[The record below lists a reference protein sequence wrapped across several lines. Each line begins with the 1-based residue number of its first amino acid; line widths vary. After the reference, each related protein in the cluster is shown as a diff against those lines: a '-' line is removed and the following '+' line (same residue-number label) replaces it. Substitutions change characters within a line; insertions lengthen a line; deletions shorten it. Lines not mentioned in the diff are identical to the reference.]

1 MKILNHFC
9 VSAVTLVLATAIQ
22 AQTVEITPDST
33 LSLDAD
39 GLCMND
45 CVVEITPIGDQT
57 VVAIIKNGTTLAS
70 GFTDAPLPAGVH
82 SDPGPPADDG
92 TGGESEVEDFT
103 GENKEGELGTFY
115 RTTTWYYQD
124 YMLRNVEC
132 SVEFVPE
139 PDPPEEEGGGGSG
152 G

>member
-1 MKILNHFC
+1 MKIRRHFT
-9 VSAVTLVLATAIQ
+9 ALALGLVFAPAIQ

-33 LSLDAD
+33 LSINAD

-92 TGGESEVEDFT
+92 TGGESEVEDYA
-103 GENKEGELGTFY
+103 GENAEGELGTFY

-124 YMLRNVEC
+124 FMLRNVEC

-139 PDPPEEEGGGGSG
+139 PDPPPEEGEGGSG